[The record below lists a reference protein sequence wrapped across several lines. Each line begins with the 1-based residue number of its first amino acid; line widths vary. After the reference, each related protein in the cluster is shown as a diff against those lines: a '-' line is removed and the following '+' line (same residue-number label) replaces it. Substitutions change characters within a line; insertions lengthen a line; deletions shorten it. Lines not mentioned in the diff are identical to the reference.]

1 MAEVKMEKNSI
12 VIEDG
17 PESKPEKKDIQPVVK
32 GQVKV
37 QKKSVLKRV
46 VDAFV
51 GEDVGDV
58 KEYLIYDVAIP
69 SVKNLFFDLVSNG
82 VSMVLFGD
90 TNRARNNNIRRNG
103 GTSYVS
109 YSSIGNNRRN
119 NDRTYA
125 RPNRRATHDFGDILF
140 ESRQDAEE
148 VLSAMVDLVEIYGVA
163 TVSDL
168 YDLVGKTSAYTDR
181 GFGWNAL
188 GSSRVVRMRDG
199 YILDLPPV
207 EAL

>member
-1 MAEVKMEKNSI
+1 MAEVKMERNSI
-12 VIEDG
+12 VIEEE
-17 PESKPEKKDIQPVVK
+17 PNEKPEKKDIQPVVK

-37 QKKSVLKRV
+37 KKKSVLKRV

-109 YSSIGNNRRN
+109 YNSIGNNRRN

-181 GFGWNAL
+181 GFGWSAL

-207 EAL
+207 EVL